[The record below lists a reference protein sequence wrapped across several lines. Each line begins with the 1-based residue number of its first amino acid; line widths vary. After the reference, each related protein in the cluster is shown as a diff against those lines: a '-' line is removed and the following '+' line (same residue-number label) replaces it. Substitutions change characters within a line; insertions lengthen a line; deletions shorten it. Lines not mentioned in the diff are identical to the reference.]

1 MVFKYFSDI
10 DKGKIMS
17 KILVIGASGQLGSI
31 VLDQLLETGQEC
43 VAFVRPSCSYR
54 PPVSELVQVV
64 HGDLADFSS
73 VDKACVGIKQVIATA
88 SSMVPRQGDKS
99 GVDDVENYQ
108 HLIKACQRHK
118 VEHLVYISG
127 FSSHYDE
134 LISDFRIIRIKRQV
148 EQIIV
153 GSGIPFTIFRGAA
166 FMDIYYAVMG
176 SRLAMNGV
184 SQPTLL
190 RGFWLTKLY
199 SKLTTGLLE
208 NYGIAL
214 LPGNGK
220 ARHAF
225 VCIHD
230 VAAFMVK
237 ALAVP
242 TAQNRII
249 DLGGPEILSWQNVAD
264 IYSDLLGKKIIKL
277 AIPSFI
283 LNACRLALRPLS
295 PAGENIMSI
304 LFLYG
309 RYDSVLDMTALS
321 KEFSIRMTDTRQ
333 FLLGKLNS
341 QHAAGNTNDRP
352 V

>member
-1 MVFKYFSDI
+1 
-10 DKGKIMS
+10 MS
-17 KILVIGASGQLGSI
+17 KVLVIGASGQLGSV
-31 VLDQLLETGQEC
+31 VLDQLLEAEQEC
-43 VAFVRPSCSYR
+43 VAFVRPSSSFS
-54 PPVSELVQVV
+54 PPVRDKLQVV

-73 VDKACVGIKQVIATA
+73 VDKACAGVKKVIATA
-88 SSMVPRQGDKS
+88 SSIVPRQGDKF
-99 GVDDVENYQ
+99 GVDEVENYQ
-108 HLIKACQRHK
+108 HLIEACQLHK
-118 VEHLVYISG
+118 VEHLIYISA
-127 FSSHYDE
+127 FSSPYDE
-134 LISDFRIIRIKRQV
+134 LVPEFQVKRQV
-148 EQIIV
+148 EQLIV
-153 GSGIPFTIFRGAA
+153 GSGIPFTIFRSAA

-176 SRLAMNGV
+176 SRLVMDGV

-208 NYGIAL
+208 NVGIAL
-214 LPGNGK
+214 LPGSGK
-220 ARHAF
+220 ARQAF

-242 TAQNRII
+242 TAKNRII
-249 DLGGPEILSWQNVAD
+249 ELGGLEVLSWANVAD
-264 IYSDLLGKKIIKL
+264 IYADVLGKKIIKL
-277 AIPSFI
+277 TIPSFM

-304 LFLYG
+304 LYLLG
-309 RYDSVLDMTALS
+309 RYDFVIDMTAIS
-321 KEFSIRMTDTRQ
+321 EEFGIHMMDTRQ

-341 QHAAGNTNDRP
+341 QPAPGNANGMR